1 MKPVHVAVMARQPT
15 PGHAK
20 TRLIPA
26 LGAHGAAQVAQQL
39 LEHALAQAQ
48 RAALGPITLCVTPDD
63 AQVAPALRE
72 IVSRAGAAIAG
83 QGDGDLGA
91 RMARALDHGL
101 CLAPAALVIGTD
113 APALDAAVLRA
124 AATALDTHD
133 SVLVPAFDGGFV
145 LLGVRRPCPT
155 GLFDGLAWSHAQV
168 LHDTLARLRA
178 HGFAPALLA
187 PLHDIDTPDD
197 LQHLPSG
204 WRASHDSPQ

>member
-1 MKPVHVAVMARQPT
+1 MKHVHITVMARQPI

-26 LGAHGAAQVAQQL
+26 LGADGAAQLAQRL
-39 LEHALAQAQ
+39 LEHALNQAQ
-48 RAALGPITLCVTPDD
+48 RAALGPVTLCITPDN
-63 AQVAPALRE
+63 AQVAPALQALAQRTD
-72 IVSRAGAAIAG
+72 AALAG

-91 RMARALDHGL
+91 RMVRVLNHGL
-101 CLAPAALVIGTD
+101 AHAPAALVIGTD
-113 APALDAAVLRA
+113 APALDSTALRA
-124 AATALDTHD
+124 AARALQTHD

-145 LLGVRRPCPT
+145 LLGVRQPCPPA
-155 GLFDGLAWSHAQV
+155 LFDGLTWSHAQV

-178 HGFAPALLA
+178 HGLAPAQLA

-204 WRASHDSPQ
+204 WCSPYDPSP

>member
-26 LGAHGAAQVAQQL
+26 LGAHDAAQLAQRL

-48 RAALGPITLCVTPDD
+48 RAALGPITLSVTPDD
-63 AQVAPALRE
+63 VLPALHTLATRF
-72 IVSRAGAAIAG
+72 GATLAG
-83 QGDGDLGA
+83 QGDGDLGT
-91 RMARALDHGL
+91 RMVRALNHGL
-101 CLAPAALVIGTD
+101 AQAPAALVMGTD
-113 APALDAAVLRA
+113 APALDATVLHAA
-124 AATALDTHD
+124 AATLLAHD

-145 LLGVRRPCPT
+145 LLGVRRPCPS

-168 LHDTLARLRA
+168 LRDTLARLRA

-204 WRASHDSPQ
+204 WRASHD